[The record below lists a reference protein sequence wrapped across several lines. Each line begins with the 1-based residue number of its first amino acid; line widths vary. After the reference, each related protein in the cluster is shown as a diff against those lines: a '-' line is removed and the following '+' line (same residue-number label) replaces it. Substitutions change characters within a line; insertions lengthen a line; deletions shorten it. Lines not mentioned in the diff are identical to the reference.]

1 MSLILTDVKKVIG
14 GSTED
19 DSFDIDLILFINAT
33 LGILFQLGI
42 DEAGTTPI
50 IDATTTWD
58 ELFANRKDLEMVKAY
73 IIHKVRLMFD
83 PPTNS
88 AAIEAIKGIIAEYE
102 WRIANIKTI
111 NLSIR

>member
-1 MSLILTDVKKVIG
+1 MSLVLADVKKTIG

-19 DSFDIDLILFINAT
+19 DSFDIDLILYINAT
-33 LGILFQLGI
+33 LGVLFQLGI
-42 DEAGTTPI
+42 DEAGATPI
-50 IDATTTWD
+50 IDATTTW
-58 ELFANRKDLEMVKAY
+58 ENLLGNRKDLEMVKAY

-88 AAIEAIKGIIAEYE
+88 ATIEAIKGIIAEYE

-111 NLSIR
+111 NLSNR